1 MRRCILTLS
10 KVIIIDFVGGK
21 FMVADKAADSNKE
34 DNKGM
39 DILGSTRTVIKDA
52 LEKLGYPDEVYEL
65 LKDSIRMLKVRI
77 PVRMDD
83 GSVKVFTGYRAQHND
98 AVGPT
103 KGGVRFHPE
112 VTETEMNAL
121 AIWMSLKAG
130 IVDLPY
136 GGGKGGVICDPR
148 EMSFRELEN
157 LSRGYV
163 RAISQFVGPHKDI
176 PAPDVFTNSQIMAW
190 MMDEYSR
197 MDEYNNPGF
206 ITGKPIVL
214 GGSHGRE
221 SATAKGVTI
230 VINEAAKKRDLD
242 LKGAK
247 VIVQGFG
254 NAGSFLSK
262 FLHDAGATVVGISD
276 AYGALYDSE
285 GLDIDYLLD
294 RRDSFGTITNLF
306 DDTIT
311 NKELLESEC
320 DILVP
325 AAVENQITED
335 NAHNIKADIVVEAA
349 NGPTTMGATKI
360 LTERGKLL
368 VPDVLASAGGVT
380 VSYFEWVQNNQGY
393 YWSEEE
399 IDEKLHET
407 MIKAFNTIYDTA
419 QTRQVD
425 MRLAAY
431 MIGVRKMAEASRFRG
446 WV

>member
-1 MRRCILTLS
+1 
-10 KVIIIDFVGGK
+10 
-21 FMVADKAADSNKE
+21 MVADKAADSSKE
-34 DNKGM
+34 ENEKTN
-39 DILGSTRTVIKDA
+39 ILTSTRTVVKEA
-52 LEKLGYPDEVYEL
+52 LDKLGYPNEVYEL
-65 LKDSIRMLKVRI
+65 LKDSLRMLKVRI

-83 GSVKVFTGYRAQHND
+83 GSVKVFTGFRAQHND

-103 KGGVRFHPE
+103 KGGVRFHPD
-112 VTETEMNAL
+112 VTETEVNAL

-136 GGGKGGVICDPR
+136 GGGKGGIICDPR

-163 RAISQFVGPHKDI
+163 RAISQFVGPTKDI

-197 MDEYNNPGF
+197 IDEFNNPGF

-230 VINEAAKKRDLD
+230 CIEEAAKKRGFELE
-242 LKGAK
+242 GARI
-247 VIVQGFG
+247 VVQGFG

-262 FLHDAGATVVGISD
+262 FLHEAGAKVVGISD
-276 AYGALYDSE
+276 AYGALHDPE

-294 RRDSFGTITNLF
+294 RRDSFGTVTTLF
-306 DDTIT
+306 KDTIT
-311 NKELLESEC
+311 NEELLELDC

-325 AAVENQITED
+325 AAVQNQITEK
-335 NAHNIKADIVVEAA
+335 NAHNIKADIIVEAA
-349 NGPTTMGATKI
+349 NGPTTMEATKI

-368 VPDVLASAGGVT
+368 VPDVLASSGGVT

-393 YWSEEE
+393 YWPEEE
-399 IDEKLHET
+399 VEEKLYEV
-407 MIKAFNTIYDTA
+407 MKKSFDTIYNTA
-419 QTRQVD
+419 QTRNVN

-431 MIGVRKMAEASRFRG
+431 MVGVRKMAEASRFRG

>member
-1 MRRCILTLS
+1 
-10 KVIIIDFVGGK
+10 
-21 FMVADKAADSNKE
+21 MVADKAADSTGE
-34 DNKGM
+34 EGKGM
-39 DILGSTRTVIKDA
+39 DVLSSTRTVVKTA
-52 LEKLGYPDEVYEL
+52 LERLGYPEEVYEL
-65 LKDSIRMLKVRI
+65 LKDSMRMLKVRI

-83 GSVKVFTGYRAQHND
+83 GSVKIFTGYRAQHND

-112 VTETEMNAL
+112 VTETEVNAL

-136 GGGKGGVICDPR
+136 GGGKGGIICDPR
-148 EMSFRELEN
+148 EMSFRELEG

-163 RAISQFVGPHKDI
+163 RAISQFVGPTKDI

-197 MDEYNNPGF
+197 IDEFNNPGF

-230 VINEAAKKRDLD
+230 VINEAAKKRHLD
-242 LKGAK
+242 VKGAK

-262 FLHDAGATVVGISD
+262 FLHDAGAKVVGISD

-306 DDTIT
+306 DHTIS

-325 AAVENQITED
+325 AAVENQITKD
-335 NAHNIKADIVVEAA
+335 NAHNIKADIIVEAA
-349 NGPTTMGATKI
+349 NGPTTMEATQI

-393 YWSEEE
+393 YWTEDE
-399 IDEKLHET
+399 IDEKLHEN
-407 MIKAFNTIYDTA
+407 MIKAFNTIYDTS
-419 QTRQVD
+419 QNRQID